1 MQATWRSHTLH
12 TGGSGGTGGSSGGT
26 TSSRS
31 FSLLAGSHSQPSHIH
46 SSRSFSL
53 LERGLELAMA
63 GHIELAIRLII
74 PPPSP
79 SESSPVH
86 IHSLSIDERPLPPP
100 VSQAALLACAEEVLS
115 PCTLSAEVSVP
126 ESLLH
131 QAARPVARPA
141 ARPAAPPPTSEAPPS
156 SRVDAATAAA
166 ATGSLGHPPV
176 LHCLRLHG
184 TLPSISLHVWP
195 ALLTESFS
203 LVRFVLP
210 AVSEALRPLTRVSA
224 DQRTKATGG
233 VGGDGWREGA
243 TGGVGGDANARR
255 DPIGSEGCERS
266 RAVNDRGSTEF
277 GTMAAASPLAAVTL
291 QLHLPSVELHVHEQ
305 RPRPGDP
312 ADRSHSQQRPR
323 PGDPA
328 DRSHSQQRPRPRDPA
343 DLLLA
348 KLTGL
353 TVCCDADPTA
363 GVDADVYLGSLSV
376 LDARRHVPEALA
388 LIVSLRAEAAMCPPP
403 QLSASIVPVDLRP
416 AGATRERARAAV
428 GRAPVGKA
436 AQNPS
441 AAVGRA
447 PVGKAS
453 QNPSASKP
461 RGAQHSAPGSF
472 VEASWKLPRHLIAI
486 PGASASVDAPPKPL
500 LRALVRPPDAHGTLA
515 VRLVAVCQALGMQW
529 NPGLIAALINVLVD
543 LQRHARPPPSA
554 PSPSAAGAPTQ
565 APAQTTASE
574 GVPASS
580 SSAPLHLE
588 LELEATVGST
598 SISLNLEERARH
610 LEKRAPEGAP
620 LHQLVLILARDV
632 GVSLALA
639 QDGAL
644 RMALGAT
651 LGSIRMPSHSPPA
664 TTSFEVVRPI
674 DREDAA
680 VVVEVLKNEATKHV
694 PDITV
699 QSRPVN
705 FEFRNQTLL
714 QAVDYMDR
722 GILALF
728 TPLRPPGGKSSV
740 QPLWRVSAP
749 SATMRIPTDHE
760 GVLEFLVGPVSVGCE
775 VLFPRGIQTQKI
787 VLRAQ
792 RVSAY
797 VLRPPKQPTQPTAA
811 EAVAASSAASDE
823 AAQVRCECELVR
835 SQLPLLEEMSNVQ
848 LNIIVPLRKVDGAK
862 QGLPFM
868 TLEVLATAP
877 RSAPQRPTAPH
888 SPLHDARG
896 ARCGE
901 HGDDLWWPLDDL

>member
-1 MQATWRSHTLH
+1 
-12 TGGSGGTGGSSGGT
+12 
-26 TSSRS
+26 
-31 FSLLAGSHSQPSHIH
+31 
-46 SSRSFSL
+46 
-53 LERGLELAMA
+53 
-63 GHIELAIRLII
+63 
-74 PPPSP
+74 
-79 SESSPVH
+79 
-86 IHSLSIDERPLPPP
+86 
-100 VSQAALLACAEEVLS
+100 
-115 PCTLSAEVSVP
+115 
-126 ESLLH
+126 
-131 QAARPVARPA
+131 
-141 ARPAAPPPTSEAPPS
+141 
-156 SRVDAATAAA
+156 
-166 ATGSLGHPPV
+166 
-176 LHCLRLHG
+176 
-184 TLPSISLHVWP
+184 
-195 ALLTESFS
+195 
-203 LVRFVLP
+203 
-210 AVSEALRPLTRVSA
+210 
-224 DQRTKATGG
+224 
-233 VGGDGWREGA
+233 
-243 TGGVGGDANARR
+243 
-255 DPIGSEGCERS
+255 
-266 RAVNDRGSTEF
+266 
-277 GTMAAASPLAAVTL
+277 
-291 QLHLPSVELHVHEQ
+291 
-305 RPRPGDP
+305 
-312 ADRSHSQQRPR
+312 
-323 PGDPA
+323 
-328 DRSHSQQRPRPRDPA
+328 
-343 DLLLA
+343 
-348 KLTGL
+348 
-353 TVCCDADPTA
+353 
-363 GVDADVYLGSLSV
+363 
-376 LDARRHVPEALA
+376 
-388 LIVSLRAEAAMCPPP
+388 
-403 QLSASIVPVDLRP
+403 
-416 AGATRERARAAV
+416 
-428 GRAPVGKA
+428 
-436 AQNPS
+436 
-441 AAVGRA
+441 
-447 PVGKAS
+447 
-453 QNPSASKP
+453 
-461 RGAQHSAPGSF
+461 

-486 PGASASVDAPPKPL
+486 PGATASIDAPPKPL

-543 LQRHARPPPSA
+543 LQRHARPPPS
-554 PSPSAAGAPTQ
+554 PLSPSAAGAPPR

-588 LELEATVGST
+588 FELEAIVGST

-664 TTSFEVVRPI
+664 TTSFEVMRPI

-722 GILALF
+722 GIFALF

-877 RSAPQRPTAPH
+877 HSAAQLPTAPHSAPQRPTAPHSAPQRPTAPH
-888 SPLHDARG
+888 SPLHDAR
-896 ARCGE
+896 
-901 HGDDLWWPLDDL
+901 

>member
-1 MQATWRSHTLH
+1 M
-12 TGGSGGTGGSSGGT
+12 
-26 TSSRS
+26 
-31 FSLLAGSHSQPSHIH
+31 
-46 SSRSFSL
+46 
-53 LERGLELAMA
+53 
-63 GHIELAIRLII
+63 
-74 PPPSP
+74 
-79 SESSPVH
+79 
-86 IHSLSIDERPLPPP
+86 
-100 VSQAALLACAEEVLS
+100 
-115 PCTLSAEVSVP
+115 
-126 ESLLH
+126 
-131 QAARPVARPA
+131 
-141 ARPAAPPPTSEAPPS
+141 
-156 SRVDAATAAA
+156 AAA
-166 ATGSLGHPPV
+166 A
-176 LHCLRLHG
+176 
-184 TLPSISLHVWP
+184 
-195 ALLTESFS
+195 
-203 LVRFVLP
+203 
-210 AVSEALRPLTRVSA
+210 
-224 DQRTKATGG
+224 
-233 VGGDGWREGA
+233 
-243 TGGVGGDANARR
+243 
-255 DPIGSEGCERS
+255 
-266 RAVNDRGSTEF
+266 
-277 GTMAAASPLAAVTL
+277 PLAAVTL

-328 DRSHSQQRPRPRDPA
+328 D
-343 DLLLA
+343 LLLA

-363 GVDADVYLGSLSV
+363 GVDANVYLGSLSV

-416 AGATRERARAAV
+416 AGATRERARAAL
-428 GRAPVGKA
+428 
-436 AQNPS
+436 
-441 AAVGRA
+441 GRA

-486 PGASASVDAPPKPL
+486 PGATASVDAPPKPL

-554 PSPSAAGAPTQ
+554 LSPSAAGAPPR

-574 GVPASS
+574 GVLASS
-580 SSAPLHLE
+580 SSAPLRLDLD

-664 TTSFEVVRPI
+664 TTSFEVFRPI

-740 QPLWRVSAP
+740 QPLWRVRAP

-760 GVLEFLVGPVSVGCE
+760 GVLEFLIGPVSVGCE

-835 SQLPLLEEMSNVQ
+835 SQLPLLEEMSNLQ

-868 TLEVLATAP
+868 TLEVPDVGSTVMTSDGLLMTCDDLLMASLIRCP
-877 RSAPQRPTAPH
+877 MW
-888 SPLHDARG
+888 G
-896 ARCGE
+896 ARCMWVCSHRTFERSWRSGSTTSRATP
-901 HGDDLWWPLDDL
+901 HPPRRTLPGWRCLGTATGWPCHSTWSRRSFGCIRRRRSQRSCASRSTTCASTSRRPSRCART